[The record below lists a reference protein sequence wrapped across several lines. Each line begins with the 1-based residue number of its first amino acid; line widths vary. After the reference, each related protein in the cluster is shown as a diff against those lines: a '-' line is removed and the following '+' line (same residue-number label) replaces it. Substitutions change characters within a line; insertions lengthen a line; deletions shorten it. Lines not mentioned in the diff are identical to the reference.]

1 MKKFYKWKH
10 KDYMHFKNEK
20 GEYSLKQS
28 NIKMPT
34 IGTMT
39 NKDYILLDIS
49 AFKEYKNEA
58 I

>member
-1 MKKFYKWKH
+1 
-10 KDYMHFKNEK
+10 MHFKNEK